1 MIHNPAQMKSANW
14 PGPDRNVAVKTLESV
29 ADESLDLVAVYG
41 ATAFDLFHVSDELS
55 ASYDDRT
62 ALVERL
68 SDLAEEMRQDFVRHG
83 LFAGLRP
90 THERVEYKSGT
101 LDGRKLLQVYCGG
114 RGMLLVVSTDEDEE
128 PLVRA
133 VMGLLSV

>member
-1 MIHNPAQMKSANW
+1 MIHNPAQMNSANW
-14 PGPDRNVAVKTLESV
+14 PGPDRNVAVKTLRSV
-29 ADESLDLVAVYG
+29 ADDRLDLVAVYG
-41 ATAFDLFHVSDELS
+41 ATSFDLLHVSDDLS
-55 ASYDDRT
+55 ASYDDRES
-62 ALVERL
+62 LVGRI
-68 SDLAEEMRQDFVRHG
+68 SDLAEETRRDFVRHG

-90 THERVEYKSGT
+90 THDRVEYKSGT

-114 RGMLLVVSTDEDEE
+114 RGMLLLVDTEEPEE

>member
-1 MIHNPAQMKSANW
+1 MKSANW
-14 PGPDRNVAVKTLESV
+14 PGPNRNVAVETFERV
-29 ADESLDLVAVYG
+29 ADEPLDLIAVYG

-55 ASYDDRT
+55 SSYDDSGELT
-62 ALVERL
+62 ETI
-68 SDLAEEMRQDFVRHG
+68 SELAEEMRQDFVRHG

-90 THERVEYKSGT
+90 TQDRVEYKSGT

-114 RGMLLVVSTDEDEE
+114 RGMLLVADPDEPEE

-133 VMGLLSV
+133 AMSLLSV